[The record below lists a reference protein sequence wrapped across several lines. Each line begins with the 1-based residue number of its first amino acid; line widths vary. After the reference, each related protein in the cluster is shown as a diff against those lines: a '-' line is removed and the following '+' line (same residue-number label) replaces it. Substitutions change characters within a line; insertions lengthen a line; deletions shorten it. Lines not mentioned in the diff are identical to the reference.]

1 MDHIMQNSSSD
12 DIIIR
17 KVFNDLESYY
27 GYFVW
32 WPSDDAYQIMLGAI
46 LVQNTNWNNAQ
57 KAIDNLGERLNPE
70 VISAMDLDE
79 LAPLIRPSGYYNQKA
94 IKIKAL
100 TAWYAQY
107 RFDIAL
113 VREQQFDK
121 LRSELLAIKGVG
133 GETADVIL
141 TYAIGKASFVIDA
154 YARRIFSRFGLT
166 VPKSYESFR
175 DMMQQTIA
183 SDTKTY
189 AYYHGLMVEHGQRFC
204 KKRPICEECP
214 LFFECKKFGI

>member
-1 MDHIMQNSSSD
+1 
-12 DIIIR
+12 
-17 KVFNDLESYY
+17 
-27 GYFVW
+27 
-32 WPSDDAYQIMLGAI
+32 
-46 LVQNTNWNNAQ
+46 
-57 KAIDNLGERLNPE
+57 
-70 VISAMDLDE
+70 MDLDE
-79 LAPLIRPSGYYNQKA
+79 LAQLIRPSGYYNQKA

-214 LFFECKKFGI
+214 CF

>member
-1 MDHIMQNSSSD
+1 MQNSSSD

-17 KVFNDLESYY
+17 KVFNDLESCY

-57 KAIDNLGERLNPE
+57 KAIDNLGERLNPRA
-70 VISAMDLDE
+70 ISAMDLDE

-107 RFDIAL
+107 SFDIAL

-154 YARRIFSRFGLT
+154 TQGGSSLGLVSRFRRAM
-166 VPKSYESFR
+166 SHS
-175 DMMQQTIA
+175 
-183 SDTKTY
+183 
-189 AYYHGLMVEHGQRFC
+189 
-204 KKRPICEECP
+204 
-214 LFFECKKFGI
+214 GI